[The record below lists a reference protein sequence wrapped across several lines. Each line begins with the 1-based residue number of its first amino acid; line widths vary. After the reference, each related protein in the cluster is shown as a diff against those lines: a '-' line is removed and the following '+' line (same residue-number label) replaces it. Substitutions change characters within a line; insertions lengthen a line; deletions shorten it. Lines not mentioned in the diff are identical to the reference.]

1 MVFITNSHQA
11 RTEVTG
17 TIKNI
22 TLNDKVIKS
31 IDANNS
37 ENLFSNYLRA
47 LHAEKNSDV
56 LSAAKFYTES
66 LAIDNTNPKL
76 LQSSFTNLY
85 ATGQI
90 IAAAKIAQ
98 HAESLNFNLNMG
110 VEPALA
116 IAAKDSD
123 WEAVLALSEIA
134 MLEGSSQYIGFLFR
148 AWAMYNLDQKS
159 SAITF
164 FEILSKL
171 LDDQGFEDSN
181 FVNLFVAQLFI
192 LEKDHSQAITYLSKI
207 LLEESSDPELI
218 ITTAETYAFAGRVKT
233 AQLLVQ
239 KLPENYKQINLN
251 SWLEERAK
259 VEISKKHSGYFLAQS
274 IINLTLYTLTEE
286 TFSSLQHRA
295 QLSLFLAH
303 SLGFSLPSA
312 NLVMLQLSKKKN
324 NFKNSNFYFDSI
336 PEEDLR
342 FQTGM
347 MLYLSQLRQLDKT
360 VMAIDLLQTYLSKNT
375 DNLMLEEMLA
385 DFFRINEQC
394 DKAIKKYENVS
405 KLKAN
410 SGDVFRKLGIC
421 YEQTDQTQKAE
432 TAFGRALE
440 LNPNDSGALNYL
452 GYWWADEGR
461 NLKEAMELITKAV
474 QLYPENGYYADSL
487 GWVYFKIGNTKKA
500 VTWLERAVELAP
512 DDAVIHDHLGDVY
525 WHLGRLFEARYK
537 WQFAYQMYTDK
548 MKRREVSEKKED
560 GELTETHTKHS
571 TLSSVTTQTRITRQS
586 NRSRRDGYAKYVS
599 RLTTSRVL
607 LCSIC

>member
-1 MVFITNSHQA
+1 MKKLFLKYINRFSILLVCMVFITNSHQA

-31 IDANNS
+31 IDANNF

-116 IAAKDSD
+116 IAAKESD

-134 MLEGSSQYIGFLFR
+134 MIEGSSQYIGFLFR

-192 LEKDHSQAITYLSKI
+192 LEKDKSQAISYLSKI

-239 KLPENYKQINLN
+239 KLPENYKQSNLN

-259 VEISKKHSGYFLAQS
+259 VEISKKHLGYFLAQS

-336 PEEDLR
+336 PEEDPR

-375 DNLMLEEMLA
+375 DNLILEEMLA

-394 DKAIKKYENVS
+394 DKAIKKYEDVS
-405 KLKAN
+405 KLKSN
-410 SGDVFRKLGIC
+410 SGDIFRKLGIC

-474 QLYPENGYYADSL
+474 KLYPENGYYADSL
-487 GWVYFKIGNTKKA
+487 GWVYFKIGNMKKA
-500 VTWLERAVELAP
+500 VTWLERAVALAP

-525 WHLGRLFEARYK
+525 WHLGRLLEARYK

-548 MKRREVSEKKED
+548 MKRREVSEKIKFGLKKEA
-560 GELTETHTKHS
+560 
-571 TLSSVTTQTRITRQS
+571 
-586 NRSRRDGYAKYVS
+586 N
-599 RLTTSRVL
+599 
-607 LCSIC
+607 

>member
-31 IDANNS
+31 IDANNF

-116 IAAKDSD
+116 IAAKESD

-134 MLEGSSQYIGFLFR
+134 MIEGSSQYIGFLFR

-192 LEKDHSQAITYLSKI
+192 LEKDQSQAITYLSKI

-259 VEISKKHSGYFLAQS
+259 VEISKKHLGYFLAQS

-405 KLKAN
+405 KLKSN
-410 SGDVFRKLGIC
+410 SGDIFRKLGIC

-525 WHLGRLFEARYK
+525 WHLGRLLEARYK

-548 MKRREVSEKKED
+548 MKRREVSEKIKFGLKKEA
-560 GELTETHTKHS
+560 
-571 TLSSVTTQTRITRQS
+571 
-586 NRSRRDGYAKYVS
+586 N
-599 RLTTSRVL
+599 
-607 LCSIC
+607 

>member
-31 IDANNS
+31 IDANNF

-76 LQSSFTNLY
+76 LQLSFTNLY

-116 IAAKDSD
+116 IAAKESD

-134 MLEGSSQYIGFLFR
+134 MIEGSSQYIGFLFR

-192 LEKDHSQAITYLSKI
+192 LEKDQSQAITYLSKI

-239 KLPENYKQINLN
+239 KLPENYKQSNLN

-259 VEISKKHSGYFLAQS
+259 VEISKKHLGYFLAQS

-324 NFKNSNFYFDSI
+324 NFKNSNIYFDSI

-385 DFFRINEQC
+385 DLFRINEQC

-405 KLKAN
+405 KLKSN

-525 WHLGRLFEARYK
+525 WHLGRLLEARYK
-537 WQFAYQMYTDK
+537 WKFAYQMYTDNV
-548 MKRREVSEKKED
+548 KRREVSEKIKFGLKKEA
-560 GELTETHTKHS
+560 
-571 TLSSVTTQTRITRQS
+571 
-586 NRSRRDGYAKYVS
+586 N
-599 RLTTSRVL
+599 
-607 LCSIC
+607 

>member
-1 MVFITNSHQA
+1 MKVKKLLSKYINEFCILLVCVVLITNSHQA
-11 RTEVTG
+11 RTEVTD

-31 IDANNS
+31 IDANNF

-47 LHAEKNSDV
+47 LHAEKNGDV

-116 IAAKDSD
+116 IAAKESD

-134 MLEGSSQYIGFLFR
+134 MIEGSSQYIGFLFR

-405 KLKAN
+405 ILKSN
-410 SGDVFRKLGIC
+410 SGDIFRKLGIC

-525 WHLGRLFEARYK
+525 WHLGRLLEARYK

-548 MKRREVSEKKED
+548 MKRREVSEKIKFGLKKEA
-560 GELTETHTKHS
+560 
-571 TLSSVTTQTRITRQS
+571 
-586 NRSRRDGYAKYVS
+586 N
-599 RLTTSRVL
+599 
-607 LCSIC
+607 

>member
-11 RTEVTG
+11 RTEVTD

-134 MLEGSSQYIGFLFR
+134 MIEGSSQYIGFLFR

-181 FVNLFVAQLFI
+181 FVNLFIAQLFI
-192 LEKDHSQAITYLSKI
+192 LEKDQSQAITYLSKI

-239 KLPENYKQINLN
+239 KLPENYKQSNLN

-259 VEISKKHSGYFLAQS
+259 VEISKKHLGYFFAQS

-385 DFFRINEQC
+385 DFFRINDQC

-405 KLKAN
+405 KLKSN
-410 SGDVFRKLGIC
+410 SGDIFRKLGIC

-525 WHLGRLFEARYK
+525 WHLGRLLEARYK

-548 MKRREVSEKKED
+548 MKRREVSEKIKFGLKKEA
-560 GELTETHTKHS
+560 
-571 TLSSVTTQTRITRQS
+571 
-586 NRSRRDGYAKYVS
+586 N
-599 RLTTSRVL
+599 
-607 LCSIC
+607 

>member
-31 IDANNS
+31 IDANNF

-116 IAAKDSD
+116 IAAKESD

-134 MLEGSSQYIGFLFR
+134 MIEGSSQYIGFLFR

-192 LEKDHSQAITYLSKI
+192 LEKDQSQAITYLSKI

-239 KLPENYKQINLN
+239 KLPENYKQSNLN

-259 VEISKKHSGYFLAQS
+259 VEISKKHLGYFLAQS

-394 DKAIKKYENVS
+394 DKAIKKYENVL
-405 KLKAN
+405 KLKSN
-410 SGDVFRKLGIC
+410 SGDIFRKLGIC

-525 WHLGRLFEARYK
+525 WHLGRLLEARYK

-548 MKRREVSEKKED
+548 MKRREVSEKIKFGLKKEA
-560 GELTETHTKHS
+560 
-571 TLSSVTTQTRITRQS
+571 
-586 NRSRRDGYAKYVS
+586 N
-599 RLTTSRVL
+599 
-607 LCSIC
+607 

>member
-1 MVFITNSHQA
+1 MVLITNSHQA
-11 RTEVTG
+11 RTEVTD
-17 TIKNI
+17 TIKNS

-116 IAAKDSD
+116 IAAKESD

-134 MLEGSSQYIGFLFR
+134 MIEGSSQYIGFLFR

-192 LEKDHSQAITYLSKI
+192 LEKDQSQAITYLSKI

-239 KLPENYKQINLN
+239 KLPENYKQSNLN

-274 IINLTLYTLTEE
+274 IISLTLYTLTEE

-347 MLYLSQLRQLDKT
+347 MLYLSQLRQLDQT

-405 KLKAN
+405 KLKTN
-410 SGDVFRKLGIC
+410 SGDIFRKLGIC

-525 WHLGRLFEARYK
+525 WHLGRLLEARYK

-548 MKRREVSEKKED
+548 MKRREVSEKIKFGLKKEA
-560 GELTETHTKHS
+560 
-571 TLSSVTTQTRITRQS
+571 
-586 NRSRRDGYAKYVS
+586 N
-599 RLTTSRVL
+599 
-607 LCSIC
+607 

>member
-1 MVFITNSHQA
+1 MKVKKLLSKHINEFCILLVCVVLITNSHQA
-11 RTEVTG
+11 RTEVTD

-22 TLNDKVIKS
+22 TFNDKVIKS
-31 IDANNS
+31 VDANNP

-47 LHAEKNSDV
+47 LHAEKNGDV

-66 LAIDNTNPKL
+66 LAIDSTNPVL
-76 LQSSFTNLY
+76 LRSSFTNLY

-134 MLEGSSQYIGFLFR
+134 MIEGSSQYIGFLFQ
-148 AWAMYNLDQKS
+148 AWALYNLDQKS

-164 FEILSKL
+164 FEMLSKL

-192 LEKDHSQAITYLSKI
+192 LEKDQNQAFTYLSKI
-207 LLEESSDPELI
+207 PLEESSDPELI

-239 KLPENYKQINLN
+239 KLPENYKQSNLN
-251 SWLEERAK
+251 SWVKERAE
-259 VEISKKHSGYFLAQS
+259 VEISEKHLGYFFAQS

-324 NFKNSNFYFDSI
+324 NFKKSNFYFDAIS
-336 PEEDLR
+336 EEDPR

-360 VMAIDLLQTYLSKNT
+360 DIAIDLLQTYLSKNT
-375 DNLMLEEMLA
+375 DNLVLEEMLA

-394 DKAIKKYENVS
+394 DKAITNYENVK
-405 KLKAN
+405 KLKSN
-410 SGDVFRKLGIC
+410 SGDIFRKLGIC

-525 WHLGRLFEARYK
+525 WHLGRLLEARYK
-537 WQFAYQMYTDK
+537 WQFAYQMYADK
-548 MKRREVSEKKED
+548 MKRREVSKKIKF
-560 GELTETHTKHS
+560 GLKK
-571 TLSSVTTQTRITRQS
+571 QA
-586 NRSRRDGYAKYVS
+586 NKK
-599 RLTTSRVL
+599 
-607 LCSIC
+607 

>member
-1 MVFITNSHQA
+1 MKKLFFKYINGFGILLVCMVFITNSHQA

-31 IDANNS
+31 IDANNF

-47 LHAEKNSDV
+47 LHAEKNGDV

-134 MLEGSSQYIGFLFR
+134 MIEGSSQYIGFLFR

-192 LEKDHSQAITYLSKI
+192 LEKDQSQAITYLSKI
-207 LLEESSDPELI
+207 LLEENSDPELI

-239 KLPENYKQINLN
+239 KLPENYKQSNLN

-259 VEISKKHSGYFLAQS
+259 VEISKKHLGYFLAQS

-324 NFKNSNFYFDSI
+324 NFKNSNFYFESI
-336 PEEDLR
+336 PEEDVR

-385 DFFRINEQC
+385 DFFRINKQC

-410 SGDVFRKLGIC
+410 SGDIFRKLGIC

-525 WHLGRLFEARYK
+525 WHLGRLLEARYK

-548 MKRREVSEKKED
+548 MKRREVLKKIKFGLEKEA
-560 GELTETHTKHS
+560 
-571 TLSSVTTQTRITRQS
+571 
-586 NRSRRDGYAKYVS
+586 Y
-599 RLTTSRVL
+599 
-607 LCSIC
+607 

>member
-1 MVFITNSHQA
+1 MKKLFFKYINRFGILLACIVFITNSHQA

-22 TLNDKVIKS
+22 TLNNKVIKS
-31 IDANNS
+31 IDANNF

-116 IAAKDSD
+116 IAAKESD

-134 MLEGSSQYIGFLFR
+134 MIEGSSQYIGFLFR

-192 LEKDHSQAITYLSKI
+192 LEKDQSQAITYLSKI
-207 LLEESSDPELI
+207 LIEESSDPELI

-239 KLPENYKQINLN
+239 KLPENYKQSNLN

-312 NLVMLQLSKKKN
+312 NLVMLQLSKRKN
-324 NFKNSNFYFDSI
+324 NFENSNFYFDSI

-410 SGDVFRKLGIC
+410 SGDIFRKLGIC

-474 QLYPENGYYADSL
+474 QLFPENGYYADSL

-525 WHLGRLFEARYK
+525 WHLGRLLEARYK

-548 MKRREVSEKKED
+548 MKRREVSKKIKF
-560 GELTETHTKHS
+560 GLK
-571 TLSSVTTQTRITRQS
+571 
-586 NRSRRDGYAKYVS
+586 K
-599 RLTTSRVL
+599 
-607 LCSIC
+607 

>member
-1 MVFITNSHQA
+1 MLVCTVFITNSHQA

-31 IDANNS
+31 IDANNF

-47 LHAEKNSDV
+47 LHADKNGDV

-116 IAAKDSD
+116 IAAKESD

-192 LEKDHSQAITYLSKI
+192 LEKDQSQAITYLSKI

-239 KLPENYKQINLN
+239 KLPENYKQSNLN

-259 VEISKKHSGYFLAQS
+259 VEISKKHLGYFLAQS

-375 DNLMLEEMLA
+375 DNLILEEMLA

-405 KLKAN
+405 KLKTN
-410 SGDVFRKLGIC
+410 SGDIFRKLGIC

-525 WHLGRLFEARYK
+525 WHLGRLLEARYK

-548 MKRREVSEKKED
+548 MKRREVSEKIKF
-560 GELTETHTKHS
+560 GLK
-571 TLSSVTTQTRITRQS
+571 
-586 NRSRRDGYAKYVS
+586 K
-599 RLTTSRVL
+599 
-607 LCSIC
+607 

>member
-31 IDANNS
+31 IDANNF

-47 LHAEKNSDV
+47 LHAEKNGDV

-116 IAAKDSD
+116 IAAKESD

-134 MLEGSSQYIGFLFR
+134 MIEGSSQYIGFLFR

-192 LEKDHSQAITYLSKI
+192 LEKDQSQAITYLSKI

-432 TAFGRALE
+432 TAFSRALE

-525 WHLGRLFEARYK
+525 WHLGRLLEARYK

-548 MKRREVSEKKED
+548 MKRREVSEK
-560 GELTETHTKHS
+560 
-571 TLSSVTTQTRITRQS
+571 
-586 NRSRRDGYAKYVS
+586 
-599 RLTTSRVL
+599 
-607 LCSIC
+607 

>member
-31 IDANNS
+31 IDANNF

-116 IAAKDSD
+116 IAAKESD

-134 MLEGSSQYIGFLFR
+134 MIEGSSQYIGFLFR

-192 LEKDHSQAITYLSKI
+192 LEKDQSQAITYLSKI

-239 KLPENYKQINLN
+239 KLPENYKQSNLN

-259 VEISKKHSGYFLAQS
+259 VEISKKHLGYFLAQS

-405 KLKAN
+405 KLKSN
-410 SGDVFRKLGIC
+410 SGDIFRKLGIC

-525 WHLGRLFEARYK
+525 WHLGRLLEARYK

-548 MKRREVSEKKED
+548 MKRREVSEKIKFGLKKEA
-560 GELTETHTKHS
+560 
-571 TLSSVTTQTRITRQS
+571 
-586 NRSRRDGYAKYVS
+586 N
-599 RLTTSRVL
+599 
-607 LCSIC
+607 

>member
-1 MVFITNSHQA
+1 MLVCVVLITNSHQA
-11 RTEVTG
+11 RTEVTD
-17 TIKNI
+17 TIKNSA
-22 TLNDKVIKS
+22 LNDKVIKS

-116 IAAKDSD
+116 IAAKESD

-134 MLEGSSQYIGFLFR
+134 MIEGSSQYIGFLFR

-192 LEKDHSQAITYLSKI
+192 LEKDQSQAITYLSKI

-239 KLPENYKQINLN
+239 KLPENYKQSNLN

-274 IINLTLYTLTEE
+274 IISLTLYTLTEE

-312 NLVMLQLSKKKN
+312 NLVMLQLSKRKN

-405 KLKAN
+405 KLKTN
-410 SGDVFRKLGIC
+410 SGDIFRKLGIC

-432 TAFGRALE
+432 TAFGKALE

-512 DDAVIHDHLGDVY
+512 EDAVIHDHLGDVY
-525 WHLGRLFEARYK
+525 WHLGRLLEARYK

-548 MKRREVSEKKED
+548 MKRREVSEKIKFGLKKEA
-560 GELTETHTKHS
+560 
-571 TLSSVTTQTRITRQS
+571 
-586 NRSRRDGYAKYVS
+586 N
-599 RLTTSRVL
+599 
-607 LCSIC
+607 

>member
-1 MVFITNSHQA
+1 MKKLFFKYINGFGILLVCMVLITNSHQA

-31 IDANNS
+31 IDANNF

-47 LHAEKNSDV
+47 LHAEKNGDV

-116 IAAKDSD
+116 IAAKESD

-134 MLEGSSQYIGFLFR
+134 MIEGSSQYIGFLFR

-192 LEKDHSQAITYLSKI
+192 LEKDQSQALTYLSKI

-259 VEISKKHSGYFLAQS
+259 VEISKKHSDYFLAQS
-274 IINLTLYTLTEE
+274 IISLTLHTLTEE

-312 NLVMLQLSKKKN
+312 NLVMLQLSKRKN

-525 WHLGRLFEARYK
+525 WHLGRLLEARYK
-537 WQFAYQMYTDK
+537 WKFAYQMYTDK
-548 MKRREVSEKKED
+548 MKRREVSEKIKFGLKKEAN
-560 GELTETHTKHS
+560 LK
-571 TLSSVTTQTRITRQS
+571 
-586 NRSRRDGYAKYVS
+586 
-599 RLTTSRVL
+599 
-607 LCSIC
+607 

>member
-1 MVFITNSHQA
+1 MLVCIVFITNSHQA

-31 IDANNS
+31 IDANNF

-76 LQSSFTNLY
+76 LQLSFTNLY

-116 IAAKDSD
+116 IAAKESD

-134 MLEGSSQYIGFLFR
+134 MIEGSSQYIGFLFR

-192 LEKDHSQAITYLSKI
+192 LEKDQSQAITYLSKI

-239 KLPENYKQINLN
+239 KLPENYKQSNLN

-410 SGDVFRKLGIC
+410 SGDIFRKLGIC

-525 WHLGRLFEARYK
+525 WHLGRLLEARYK

-548 MKRREVSEKKED
+548 MKRREVSEKIKFGLKKEA
-560 GELTETHTKHS
+560 
-571 TLSSVTTQTRITRQS
+571 
-586 NRSRRDGYAKYVS
+586 N
-599 RLTTSRVL
+599 
-607 LCSIC
+607 

>member
-1 MVFITNSHQA
+1 MVFITNNHQA

-22 TLNDKVIKS
+22 TLNDKVTKS
-31 IDANNS
+31 IDANNF

-85 ATGQI
+85 TTGQI

-116 IAAKDSD
+116 IAAKESD

-134 MLEGSSQYIGFLFR
+134 MIEGSSQYIGFLFR

-192 LEKDHSQAITYLSKI
+192 LEKDQSQAITYLSKI
-207 LLEESSDPELI
+207 LIEESSDPELI

-239 KLPENYKQINLN
+239 KLPENYKQSNLN

-259 VEISKKHSGYFLAQS
+259 VEISKKHLGYFLAQS
-274 IINLTLYTLTEE
+274 IINLTLHTLTEE
-286 TFSSLQHRA
+286 TFNYLQHRA

-312 NLVMLQLSKKKN
+312 NLVMLQLSKRKN
-324 NFKNSNFYFDSI
+324 NFENSNFYFDSI

-375 DNLMLEEMLA
+375 DNLILEEMLA

-405 KLKAN
+405 KLKTN

-525 WHLGRLFEARYK
+525 WHLGRLLEARYK

-548 MKRREVSEKKED
+548 MKRREVSEKIKFGLKKEA
-560 GELTETHTKHS
+560 
-571 TLSSVTTQTRITRQS
+571 
-586 NRSRRDGYAKYVS
+586 N
-599 RLTTSRVL
+599 
-607 LCSIC
+607 

>member
-1 MVFITNSHQA
+1 
-11 RTEVTG
+11 
-17 TIKNI
+17 
-22 TLNDKVIKS
+22 
-31 IDANNS
+31 
-37 ENLFSNYLRA
+37 
-47 LHAEKNSDV
+47 
-56 LSAAKFYTES
+56 
-66 LAIDNTNPKL
+66 
-76 LQSSFTNLY
+76 
-85 ATGQI
+85 
-90 IAAAKIAQ
+90 
-98 HAESLNFNLNMG
+98 MG

-134 MLEGSSQYIGFLFR
+134 MIEGSSQYIGFLFR
-148 AWAMYNLDQKS
+148 AWAMYNLGQKS
-159 SAITF
+159 SSITF

-192 LEKDHSQAITYLSKI
+192 LEKDQSQAITYLSKI
-207 LLEESSDPELI
+207 LIEESSDPELI

-239 KLPENYKQINLN
+239 KLPENYKQSNLN

-375 DNLMLEEMLA
+375 DNLILEEMLA

-394 DKAIKKYENVS
+394 DKAIKKYENVLI
-405 KLKAN
+405 LKSN
-410 SGDVFRKLGIC
+410 SGDIFRKLGIC

-500 VTWLERAVELAP
+500 VTWLERAVALAP

-525 WHLGRLFEARYK
+525 WHLGRLLEARYK

-548 MKRREVSEKKED
+548 MKRREVSEKIKF
-560 GELTETHTKHS
+560 GLK
-571 TLSSVTTQTRITRQS
+571 
-586 NRSRRDGYAKYVS
+586 K
-599 RLTTSRVL
+599 
-607 LCSIC
+607 

>member
-1 MVFITNSHQA
+1 MVLITNSHQA
-11 RTEVTG
+11 RTEVTD
-17 TIKNI
+17 TIKNSA
-22 TLNDKVIKS
+22 LNDKVIKS

-171 LDDQGFEDSN
+171 LDDHGFEDSN
-181 FVNLFVAQLFI
+181 FVNLFIAQLFI

-218 ITTAETYAFAGRVKT
+218 ITTAETYAFAGRIKT
-233 AQLLVQ
+233 AQLIVQ
-239 KLPENYKQINLN
+239 KLPENYKQSNLN

-259 VEISKKHSGYFLAQS
+259 VEISKK
-274 IINLTLYTLTEE
+274 I
-286 TFSSLQHRA
+286 
-295 QLSLFLAH
+295 
-303 SLGFSLPSA
+303 
-312 NLVMLQLSKKKN
+312 
-324 NFKNSNFYFDSI
+324 
-336 PEEDLR
+336 
-342 FQTGM
+342 
-347 MLYLSQLRQLDKT
+347 
-360 VMAIDLLQTYLSKNT
+360 
-375 DNLMLEEMLA
+375 
-385 DFFRINEQC
+385 
-394 DKAIKKYENVS
+394 
-405 KLKAN
+405 
-410 SGDVFRKLGIC
+410 
-421 YEQTDQTQKAE
+421 
-432 TAFGRALE
+432 GRAH
-440 LNPNDSGALNYL
+440 
-452 GYWWADEGR
+452 
-461 NLKEAMELITKAV
+461 V
-474 QLYPENGYYADSL
+474 
-487 GWVYFKIGNTKKA
+487 
-500 VTWLERAVELAP
+500 
-512 DDAVIHDHLGDVY
+512 
-525 WHLGRLFEARYK
+525 
-537 WQFAYQMYTDK
+537 
-548 MKRREVSEKKED
+548 
-560 GELTETHTKHS
+560 
-571 TLSSVTTQTRITRQS
+571 
-586 NRSRRDGYAKYVS
+586 
-599 RLTTSRVL
+599 
-607 LCSIC
+607 

>member
-1 MVFITNSHQA
+1 MVFILYSHQA
-11 RTEVTG
+11 RTELTD
-17 TIKNI
+17 TKKN
-22 TLNDKVIKS
+22 TPPNDKVITS
-31 IDANNS
+31 IDASGS

-47 LHAEKNSDV
+47 LHAEKNKDI
-56 LSAAKFYTES
+56 LSAANFYTEA
-66 LAIDNTNPKL
+66 LALDNTNPRI

-98 HAESLNFNLNMG
+98 HAESLNLNLNMG

-116 IAAKDSD
+116 IATKDSD

-134 MLEGSSQYIGFLFR
+134 MIEGSSQYIGFLFR

-159 SAITF
+159 TAITF

-171 LDDQGFEDSN
+171 LEDQGFENNN
-181 FVNLFVAQLFI
+181 FVNLFIAQLFI
-192 LEKDHSQAITYLSKI
+192 LEKDQSQALTYLSKI
-207 LLEESSDPELI
+207 LLEKNSDPELI

-233 AQLLVQ
+233 AKLLVQ
-239 KLPENYKQINLN
+239 KLPEHYKQGYLN
-251 SWLEERAK
+251 SWLEKRAEA
-259 VEISKKHSGYFLAQS
+259 EISKKHLVYFFAQS

-286 TFSSLQHRA
+286 TLSSLQHRA
-295 QLSLFLAH
+295 QLSLFLSH
-303 SLGFSLPSA
+303 SLEFSLPSA
-312 NLVMLQLSKKKN
+312 NLVMLQLSEKQNK
-324 NFKNSNFYFDSI
+324 FKNSKFYFESI
-336 PEEDLR
+336 PEEDPR

-360 VMAIDLLQTYLSKNT
+360 DIAIELLQTYLSKNT
-375 DNLMLEEMLA
+375 NNLMLEEMLA
-385 DFFRINEQC
+385 DFFRIGGQC

-405 KLKAN
+405 KVKSN

-421 YEQTDQTQKAE
+421 YEQTNQTRKAE

-440 LNPNDSGALNYL
+440 LNPNDSSALNYL

-461 NLKEAMELITKAV
+461 NLTEAMELISKAV
-474 QLYPENGYYADSL
+474 KLYPENGYYADSL

-500 VTWLERAVELAP
+500 VAWLERAVQLAP
-512 DDAVIHDHLGDVY
+512 EDAVIHDHLGDVY

-548 MKRREVSEKKED
+548 MKRREVSEKLKSGLKKEA
-560 GELTETHTKHS
+560 
-571 TLSSVTTQTRITRQS
+571 
-586 NRSRRDGYAKYVS
+586 N
-599 RLTTSRVL
+599 
-607 LCSIC
+607 

>member
-1 MVFITNSHQA
+1 MLYCNESIKMYVFLYKIL
-11 RTEVTG
+11 
-17 TIKNI
+17 KN
-22 TLNDKVIKS
+22 
-31 IDANNS
+31 NN
-37 ENLFSNYLRA
+37 
-47 LHAEKNSDV
+47 
-56 LSAAKFYTES
+56 
-66 LAIDNTNPKL
+66 
-76 LQSSFTNLY
+76 
-85 ATGQI
+85 
-90 IAAAKIAQ
+90 
-98 HAESLNFNLNMG
+98 
-110 VEPALA
+110 
-116 IAAKDSD
+116 
-123 WEAVLALSEIA
+123 
-134 MLEGSSQYIGFLFR
+134 
-148 AWAMYNLDQKS
+148 
-159 SAITF
+159 
-164 FEILSKL
+164 
-171 LDDQGFEDSN
+171 
-181 FVNLFVAQLFI
+181 
-192 LEKDHSQAITYLSKI
+192 YLSKI
-207 LLEESSDPELI
+207 LLEENSDPELI
-218 ITTAETYAFAGRVKT
+218 KTTAETYAFAGRVKT
-233 AQLLVQ
+233 AQLIVQ
-239 KLPENYKQINLN
+239 KLPENYKQSNLN

-259 VEISKKHSGYFLAQS
+259 LEISKKHLGYFLAQS
-274 IINLTLYTLTEE
+274 IINLTLHTLTEE
-286 TFSSLQHRA
+286 TFISLQHRT
-295 QLSLFLAH
+295 QLSLFLAN

-385 DFFRINEQC
+385 DFFRINDQC

-410 SGDVFRKLGIC
+410 SGDIFRKLGIC

-525 WHLGRLFEARYK
+525 WHLGRLLEARYK
-537 WQFAYQMYTDK
+537 WKFAYQMYTDK
-548 MKRREVSEKKED
+548 MKRKEVSEKIKFGLKKE
-560 GELTETHTKHS
+560 E
-571 TLSSVTTQTRITRQS
+571 
-586 NRSRRDGYAKYVS
+586 N
-599 RLTTSRVL
+599 
-607 LCSIC
+607 

>member
-11 RTEVTG
+11 RTEVTD

-31 IDANNS
+31 IDANNF

-116 IAAKDSD
+116 IAAKESD

-134 MLEGSSQYIGFLFR
+134 MIEGSSQYIGFLFR

-192 LEKDHSQAITYLSKI
+192 LEKDQSQAITYLSKI

-218 ITTAETYAFAGRVKT
+218 ITTAETYAFAGRVNT

-239 KLPENYKQINLN
+239 KLPENYKQSNLN

-259 VEISKKHSGYFLAQS
+259 VEISKKHLGYFFAQS

-336 PEEDLR
+336 PEEDPR

-405 KLKAN
+405 KLKSN
-410 SGDVFRKLGIC
+410 SGDIFRKLGIC

-525 WHLGRLFEARYK
+525 WHLGRLLEARYK

-548 MKRREVSEKKED
+548 MKRREVSEKIKFGLKKEA
-560 GELTETHTKHS
+560 
-571 TLSSVTTQTRITRQS
+571 
-586 NRSRRDGYAKYVS
+586 N
-599 RLTTSRVL
+599 
-607 LCSIC
+607 

>member
-31 IDANNS
+31 IDANNF

-134 MLEGSSQYIGFLFR
+134 MIEGSSQYIGFLFR

-171 LDDQGFEDSN
+171 LDDHGFEDSN
-181 FVNLFVAQLFI
+181 FVNLFIAQLFI
-192 LEKDHSQAITYLSKI
+192 LEKDQSQALTYLSKI

-233 AQLLVQ
+233 AQLLVR
-239 KLPENYKQINLN
+239 KLPENYKQSNLN

-259 VEISKKHSGYFLAQS
+259 VEISKKHLGYFLAQS

-336 PEEDLR
+336 PEGDLR

-375 DNLMLEEMLA
+375 DNLILEEMLA

-405 KLKAN
+405 ILKSN
-410 SGDVFRKLGIC
+410 SGDIFRKLGIC

-500 VTWLERAVELAP
+500 VTWLERAVKLAP

-525 WHLGRLFEARYK
+525 WHLGRLLEARYK

-548 MKRREVSEKKED
+548 MKRREVSEKIKFGLKKEA
-560 GELTETHTKHS
+560 
-571 TLSSVTTQTRITRQS
+571 
-586 NRSRRDGYAKYVS
+586 N
-599 RLTTSRVL
+599 
-607 LCSIC
+607 

>member
-1 MVFITNSHQA
+1 MKVKKLLSKYINEFCILLVCVVLITNSHQA
-11 RTEVTG
+11 RTEVTD

-171 LDDQGFEDSN
+171 LDDHGFEDSN
-181 FVNLFVAQLFI
+181 FVNLFIAQLFI
-192 LEKDHSQAITYLSKI
+192 LEKDQSQAFTYLSKI
-207 LLEESSDPELI
+207 QLEESSDPELI

-239 KLPENYKQINLN
+239 KLPENYKQSNLN
-251 SWLEERAK
+251 SWLEERTK
-259 VEISKKHSGYFLAQS
+259 VEISKKHLGYFFAQS

-295 QLSLFLAH
+295 QLSLFLSHA
-303 SLGFSLPSA
+303 LGFSLPSA
-312 NLVMLQLSKKKN
+312 NLIMLQLSKKKN
-324 NFKNSNFYFDSI
+324 NFKNSNIYFNSI
-336 PEEDLR
+336 PEEDPR
-342 FQTGM
+342 FQIGM
-347 MLYLSQLRQLDKT
+347 MLYLSQLRQLGKT

-375 DNLMLEEMLA
+375 DNLILEEMLA

-405 KLKAN
+405 KLRPN
-410 SGDVFRKLGIC
+410 SGDIYRKLGIC

-525 WHLGRLFEARYK
+525 WHLGRLLEARYK

-548 MKRREVSEKKED
+548 MKRREVSEKIKFGLKKEA
-560 GELTETHTKHS
+560 
-571 TLSSVTTQTRITRQS
+571 
-586 NRSRRDGYAKYVS
+586 N
-599 RLTTSRVL
+599 
-607 LCSIC
+607 